1 MIERRSWEAI
11 PLIQIPEGYLSRIG
25 PFLAE
30 MYERHG
36 PIFRSDQN
44 GHHVIFMAGPEA
56 NRFVLLS
63 NRLKFSNYIGWTKIF
78 GVEDAFGNGLLSMDG
93 AEHDAHRKMMNPAF
107 AITYMDRYL
116 PIMQRIIRERIADW
130 AVRGEV
136 DVYEEARKITF
147 DVAAEALAGLTP
159 GPEVDQFRELYLAML
174 RLTPHA
180 NNWDEFY
187 AEQARLKDE
196 LYRLLRPKIVERRQH
211 PTDDVLGMLV
221 QARDP
226 EGNAL
231 NDEQLIAHTNILL
244 VAGHETST
252 SMSAWLLSLLAQ
264 HPDYLRR
271 VQEEQAALV
280 PDGAAPTL
288 DLIQRMKVLENGL
301 MEAERLY
308 PPVSYGPRGV
318 VEEFDF
324 HGYHVPAGAHVFYA
338 IAASHLLP
346 SVFAAPTR
354 FDPDRFAPPREEQ
367 KKTPYALVGFGGGP
381 RICIGINF
389 AKVEIK
395 AMIAEIL
402 RQFTLALAP
411 DQDVELFGVI
421 SRPRHGVR
429 MRVHEREPALA
440 AIRGDGP

>member
-1 MIERRSWEAI
+1 MMADVRPWQEI
-11 PLIQIPEGYLSRIG
+11 PRIDIPEGYFSQIG
-25 PFLAE
+25 PFLAR
-30 MYERHG
+30 MYAQHG

-44 GHHVIFMAGPEA
+44 GHDVIFMAGPEA

-63 NRLKFSNYIGWTKIF
+63 DRLKLSHYVGWTEVF

-116 PIMQRIIRERIADW
+116 PIMQRIIRERIGAW
-130 AVRGEV
+130 AERGEV
-136 DVYEEARKITF
+136 DVYDEARKITF
-147 DVAAEALAGLTP
+147 DVAAEALAGLKP

-174 RLTPHA
+174 RLGPSA
-180 NNWDEFY
+180 NNWDEYY
-187 AEQARLKDE
+187 AELARLKGE
-196 LYRLLRPKIVERRQH
+196 LYGLLAPKIAERRQR

-226 EGNAL
+226 DGNAL
-231 NDEQLIAHTNILL
+231 SDEQLIAHTNILL

-252 SMSAWLLSLLAQ
+252 SMSAWLLYLLTQ

-271 VQEEQAALV
+271 VLDEQAALV
-280 PDGAAPTL
+280 PGDAEPTL
-288 DLIQRMKVLENGL
+288 DAIQRMKVLENAL

-308 PPVSYGPRGV
+308 PPVQYGPRGV
-318 VEEFDF
+318 AEAFDF
-324 HGYHVPAGAHVFYA
+324 HGYHVPAGMHLFYA
-338 IAASHLLP
+338 IAASHLNP
-346 SVFAAPTR
+346 RAFAAPSR

-389 AKVEIK
+389 AKIEIK
-395 AMIAEIL
+395 AMVSQIL
-402 RQFTLALAP
+402 RAYTLALAP
-411 DQDVELFGVI
+411 DQEVSLIGVI
-421 SRPRHGVR
+421 SRPRHGIR
-429 MRVHEREPALA
+429 MRVHERERVPVPA
-440 AIRGDGP
+440 

>member
-1 MIERRSWEAI
+1 
-11 PLIQIPEGYLSRIG
+11 
-25 PFLAE
+25 

-44 GHHVIFMAGPEA
+44 GHNVIFMAGPEA

-116 PIMQRIIRERIADW
+116 PIMRRIIGERIAGW
-130 AVRGEV
+130 AARGEV

-147 DVAAEALAGLTP
+147 DVAAEALAGLKP
-159 GPEVDQFRELYLAML
+159 GPEVDQFRDLYLAML
-174 RLTPHA
+174 RLGPQMKD
-180 NNWDEFY
+180 WDAFY
-187 AEQARLKDE
+187 AEQARLKGE
-196 LYRLLRPKIVERRQH
+196 LYGLLRPKIAERRQH

-221 QARDP
+221 RARDP
-226 EGNAL
+226 DGNAL
-231 NDEQLIAHTNILL
+231 SDEQLIAHTNILL

-252 SMSAWLLSLLAQ
+252 SMSAWLLYLLAM

-271 VQEEQAALV
+271 VREEQAALV
-280 PDGAAPTL
+280 PAGAAPTL

-308 PPVSYGPRGV
+308 PPVMYGPRGT
-318 VEEFDF
+318 VEAFDF
-324 HGYHVPAGAHVFYA
+324 HGYHVPAGSHVFYA
-338 IAASHLLP
+338 IAASHLIP
-346 SVFAAPTR
+346 SVFANPTA

-395 AMIAEIL
+395 AMVSQIL
-402 RQFTLALAP
+402 RQYNLTPAP
-411 DQDVELFGVI
+411 NQDIHLFGSI
-421 SRPRHGVR
+421 SRPLHGIR
-429 MRVHEREPALA
+429 MLVTERGVEAK
-440 AIRGDGP
+440 

>member
-1 MIERRSWEAI
+1 MTDLRSWEAI
-11 PLIQIPEGYLSRIG
+11 PRIQIPEDYLQRIG

-44 GHHVIFMAGPEA
+44 GHNVIFLAGPEA

-78 GVEDAFGNGLLSMDG
+78 GIEDAFGNGLLSMDG
-93 AEHDAHRKMMNPAF
+93 PEHDAHRKMMNPAF

-116 PIMQRIIRERIADW
+116 PIMQRIISERIADW
-130 AVRGEV
+130 AERCEV

-147 DVAAEALAGLTP
+147 DVAAEALAGLKP

-174 RLTPHA
+174 RLGPQMKD
-180 NNWDEFY
+180 WDAFY
-187 AEQARLKDE
+187 AEQARLKGE
-196 LYRLLRPKIVERRQH
+196 LYGLLRPKIVERRQH
-211 PTDDVLGMLV
+211 PTNDVLGMLV

-231 NDEQLIAHTNILL
+231 SDEQLIAHTNILL

-252 SMSAWLLSLLAQ
+252 SMSAWLLYLLAQ

-288 DLIQRMKVLENGL
+288 DGIQRMKVLENGL

-318 VEEFDF
+318 IEDFDF
-324 HGYHVPAGAHVFYA
+324 HGYHVPAGSHVFYA
-338 IAASHLLP
+338 IAASHLIP
-346 SVFAAPTR
+346 SVFAAPAI

-402 RQFTLALAP
+402 RRYTLELAP
-411 DQDVELFGVI
+411 NQDVALFGVI
-421 SRPRHGVR
+421 SRPHHGVR
-429 MRVHEREPALA
+429 MRVHERERVLA
-440 AIRGDGP
+440 AM

>member
-1 MIERRSWEAI
+1 MTDLRSWETI
-11 PLIQIPEGYLSRIG
+11 PRIQIPEDYLQRIG

-44 GHHVIFMAGPEA
+44 GHNVIFLAGPEA

-63 NRLKFSNYIGWTKIF
+63 NRLKFSHYIGWTKIF
-78 GVEDAFGNGLLSMDG
+78 GIEDAFGNGLLSMDG
-93 AEHDAHRKMMNPAF
+93 PEHDAHRKMMNPAF

-116 PIMQRIIRERIADW
+116 PIMQRIISERIADW
-130 AVRGEV
+130 AERCEV

-147 DVAAEALAGLTP
+147 DVAAEALAGLKP

-174 RLTPHA
+174 RLGPQMKD
-180 NNWDEFY
+180 WDAFY
-187 AEQARLKDE
+187 AEQARLKGE
-196 LYRLLRPKIVERRQH
+196 LYGLLRPKIVERRQH
-211 PTDDVLGMLV
+211 PTNDVLGMLV

-231 NDEQLIAHTNILL
+231 SDEQLIAHTNILL

-252 SMSAWLLSLLAQ
+252 SMSAWLLYLVAQ

-288 DLIQRMKVLENGL
+288 DGIQRMKVLENGL

-318 VEEFDF
+318 IEDFDF
-324 HGYHVPAGAHVFYA
+324 HGYHVPAGSHVFYA
-338 IAASHLLP
+338 IAASHLIP
-346 SVFAAPTR
+346 SVFAAPAI

-402 RQFTLALAP
+402 RRYTLELAP
-411 DQDVELFGVI
+411 DQDVALFGVI
-421 SRPRHGVR
+421 SRPHHGVR
-429 MRVHEREPALA
+429 MRVHERERVLA
-440 AIRGDGP
+440 AM

>member
-1 MIERRSWEAI
+1 MTGRRSWKEI
-11 PLIQIPEGYLSRIG
+11 PLIQIPEGYFGQIG
-25 PFLAE
+25 PFLAG

-44 GHHVIFMAGPEA
+44 GHDVIFMAGPEA

-63 NRLKFSNYIGWTKIF
+63 DRLKFSHYIGWTKIF
-78 GVEDAFGNGLLSMDG
+78 GVEDAFGNGLLSMDS

-116 PIMQRIIRERIADW
+116 PIMQRIIRERIGTW
-130 AVRGEV
+130 AARGEV
-136 DVYEEARKITF
+136 DVYDEARKITF

-174 RLTPHA
+174 RLNA
-180 NNWDEFY
+180 RDWDEYY
-187 AEQARLKDE
+187 AELGRLKGE
-196 LYRLLRPKIVERRQH
+196 LYGLLAPKIAERRAH

-226 EGNAL
+226 DGNAL
-231 NDEQLIAHTNILL
+231 SDEQLIAHTNILL

-252 SMSAWLLSLLAQ
+252 SMSAGLLYLLTQ

-271 VQEEQAALV
+271 VLDEQAALV
-280 PDGAAPTL
+280 PEGTDPPLEA
-288 DLIQRMKVLENGL
+288 IQRMRVLENAL

-308 PPVSYGPRGV
+308 PPVQYGPRGV
-318 VEEFDF
+318 VEDFDF
-324 HGYHVPAGAHVFYA
+324 DGYHVPAGMHVFYA
-338 IAASHLLP
+338 IAASHLIP
-346 SVFAAPTR
+346 SVFANPTT

-395 AMIAEIL
+395 AMISQIL
-402 RQFTLALAP
+402 RQYTFELAP
-411 DQDVELFGVI
+411 NQDVELFGVI
-421 SRPRHGVR
+421 SRPRDGVR
-429 MRVHEREPALA
+429 MRVHERAPAPA
-440 AIRGDGP
+440 FA

>member
-1 MIERRSWEAI
+1 MAAI
-11 PLIQIPEGYLSRIG
+11 RPWQEIPRIDIPEGYFSQIG
-25 PFLAE
+25 PFLAR
-30 MYERHG
+30 MYEQHG

-44 GHHVIFMAGPEA
+44 GHDVIFMAGPEA

-63 NRLKFSNYIGWTKIF
+63 DRLKFSHYVGWTKIF

-116 PIMQRIIRERIADW
+116 PIMQRIIRERIATW
-130 AVRGEV
+130 AERGEV

-147 DVAAEALAGLTP
+147 DVAAEALAGLKP

-174 RLTPHA
+174 RLGPNA
-180 NNWDEFY
+180 SNWDEFY
-187 AEQARLKDE
+187 AEQARLKGE
-196 LYRLLRPKIVERRQH
+196 LYGLLRPKIAERRVH

-226 EGNAL
+226 DGNAL
-231 NDEQLIAHTNILL
+231 SDEQLIAHTNILL

-252 SMSAWLLSLLAQ
+252 SMSAWLLYLLTR

-271 VQEEQAALV
+271 VLDEQAALV
-280 PDGAAPTL
+280 PGDAEPTL
-288 DLIQRMKVLENGL
+288 ETIQRMKVLENAL

-308 PPVSYGPRGV
+308 PPVQYGPRGV
-318 VEEFDF
+318 AEDFDF
-324 HGYHVPAGAHVFYA
+324 HGYHVPAGMHVFYA
-338 IAASHLLP
+338 IAASHLIP
-346 SVFAAPTR
+346 RVFAAPTT

-395 AMIAEIL
+395 AMVSQIL
-402 RQFTLALAP
+402 RAYTLALAP
-411 DQDVELFGVI
+411 DQEVALIGVI
-421 SRPRHGVR
+421 SRPRHGIR
-429 MRVHEREPALA
+429 MCVHARERVPALA
-440 AIRGDGP
+440 

>member
-1 MIERRSWEAI
+1 MTDLRSWEDI

-36 PIFRSDQN
+36 PIFRSDQS
-44 GHHVIFMAGPEA
+44 GHNVFFLAGPEA

-116 PIMQRIIRERIADW
+116 PIMQRIIGERIADW
-130 AVRGEV
+130 LERGEV
-136 DVYEEARKITF
+136 NVYEEARKITF
-147 DVAAEALAGLTP
+147 DVAAEALAGLKP

-180 NNWDEFY
+180 NNWDAFY

-196 LYRLLRPKIVERRQH
+196 LYTLLRPKIAERRYR

-221 QARDP
+221 QASDS

-231 NDEQLIAHTNILL
+231 SDEQLIAHTNILL

-252 SMSAWLLSLLAQ
+252 SMSAWLLYLLAQ
-264 HPDYLRR
+264 HPGYLRR

-280 PDGAAPTL
+280 PAGAAPTL
-288 DLIQRMKVLENGL
+288 EMIQRMKVLENGL

-318 VEEFDF
+318 VEDFDF
-324 HGYHVPAGAHVFYA
+324 HGYRVPAGSHVFYA
-338 IAASHLLP
+338 IAASHLIP
-346 SVFAAPTR
+346 SVFVAPMT

-402 RQFTLALAP
+402 RRYMLELAP
-411 DQDVELFGVI
+411 DQEVELFGVI

-429 MRVHEREPALA
+429 MRVHPGVGSLVGSR
-440 AIRGDGP
+440 

>member
-1 MIERRSWEAI
+1 MTELCSWQEI
-11 PLIQIPEGYLSRIG
+11 PRINIPEGYFSQIG
-25 PFLAE
+25 PYLAR

-44 GHHVIFMAGPEA
+44 GHDVIFMAGPEA

-63 NRLKFSNYIGWTKIF
+63 NRLKFSHYIGWTKIF

-116 PIMQRIIRERIADW
+116 PIMQRIIRERIGTW
-130 AVRGEV
+130 AERGEV
-136 DVYEEARKITF
+136 DVYDEARKITF
-147 DVAAEALAGLTP
+147 DVAAEALAGLAP

-174 RLTPHA
+174 RLNA
-180 NNWDEFY
+180 RDLDEYY
-187 AEQARLKDE
+187 AELGRLKGE
-196 LYRLLRPKIVERRQH
+196 LYGLLAPKIAERRAH

-231 NDEQLIAHTNILL
+231 SDEQLIAHTNILL

-252 SMSAWLLSLLAQ
+252 SMSAWLLYLLTQ

-271 VQEEQAALV
+271 VLDEQAVLV
-280 PDGAAPTL
+280 PEGTDPPL
-288 DLIQRMKVLENGL
+288 DTIQRMKVLENAL

-308 PPVSYGPRGV
+308 PPVQYGPRGV
-318 VEEFDF
+318 AEDFDF
-324 HGYHVPAGAHVFYA
+324 HGYHVPAGMHVFYA
-338 IAASHLLP
+338 IAASHLIP
-346 SVFAAPTR
+346 SVFADPTT

-395 AMIAEIL
+395 AMISQIL
-402 RQFTLALAP
+402 RQYTFELAP
-411 DQDVELFGVI
+411 DQEVALFGVI
-421 SRPRHGVR
+421 SRPREGVR
-429 MRVHEREPALA
+429 MRVHARERTPAA
-440 AIRGDGP
+440 VG

>member
-1 MIERRSWEAI
+1 MTTDLRSWEDI

-30 MYERHG
+30 MYEQHG

-44 GHHVIFMAGPEA
+44 GHNVFFLAGPEA

-116 PIMQRIIRERIADW
+116 PIMQRIIGERIADW
-130 AVRGEV
+130 AARGEV

-147 DVAAEALAGLTP
+147 DVAAEALAGLKP

-174 RLTPHA
+174 RLGPQMKD
-180 NNWDEFY
+180 WDAFY
-187 AEQARLKDE
+187 AEQTRLKGE
-196 LYRLLRPKIVERRQH
+196 LYGLLRPKIAERRQQ

-231 NDEQLIAHTNILL
+231 SDEQLIAHTNILL

-252 SMSAWLLSLLAQ
+252 SMSAWLLYLLAQ

-280 PDGAAPTL
+280 PAGASPTL
-288 DLIQRMKVLENGL
+288 DVIQRMKVLENGL

-318 VEEFDF
+318 VEDFDF
-324 HGYHVPAGAHVFYA
+324 HDYHVPAGSHVFYA
-338 IAASHLLP
+338 IAASHLIP
-346 SVFAAPTR
+346 SVFAVPMT

-402 RQFTLALAP
+402 RRYTLELAP
-411 DQDVELFGVI
+411 DQEVELFGVI
-421 SRPRHGVR
+421 SRPHHGIR
-429 MRVHEREPALA
+429 MCVHAREPALA
-440 AIRGDGP
+440 MV

>member
-1 MIERRSWEAI
+1 MTDLRSWEAI
-11 PLIQIPEGYLSRIG
+11 PCIQIPEDYLQRIG

-36 PIFRSDQN
+36 PIFRSNQN
-44 GHHVIFMAGPEA
+44 EHDVIFLAGPET

-78 GVEDAFGNGLLSMDG
+78 GIEDAFGNGLLSMDG

-130 AVRGEV
+130 AARSEV

-147 DVAAEALAGLTP
+147 DVAAEALAGLKP
-159 GPEVDQFRELYLAML
+159 GPEVDRFRELYLAML
-174 RLTPHA
+174 RLGPQMKD
-180 NNWDEFY
+180 WDAFY
-187 AEQARLKDE
+187 AEQARLKGE
-196 LYRLLRPKIVERRQH
+196 LYGLLRPKIVERRQH

-231 NDEQLIAHTNILL
+231 SDEQLIAHTNILL

-252 SMSAWLLSLLAQ
+252 SMSAWLLYLLAQ

-280 PDGAAPTL
+280 PAGAAPTL
-288 DLIQRMKVLENGL
+288 DSIQRMKVLENGL

-318 VEEFDF
+318 VEDFDF
-324 HGYHVPAGAHVFYA
+324 HGYYVPAGSHVFYA
-338 IAASHLLP
+338 IAASHLIP
-346 SVFAAPTR
+346 SVFADPTS

-367 KKTPYALVGFGGGP
+367 KRTPYALVGFGGGP

-389 AKVEIK
+389 AKIEIK

-402 RQFTLALAP
+402 RHYTLELMP

-421 SRPRHGVR
+421 SRPRHGIR
-429 MRVHEREPALA
+429 MRVHALERIPIAV
-440 AIRGDGP
+440 

>member
-338 IAASHLLP
+338 IAASHLIP

>member
-1 MIERRSWEAI
+1 MPDSRPWQEI
-11 PLIQIPEGYLSRIG
+11 PRIDIPEGYFSQIG
-25 PFLAE
+25 PFLAR
-30 MYERHG
+30 MYAEHG
-36 PIFRSDQN
+36 PIFRSDQS
-44 GHHVIFMAGPEA
+44 GHDVIFMAGPEA

-63 NRLKFSNYIGWTKIF
+63 DRLKFSHYIGWTKIF

-116 PIMQRIIRERIADW
+116 PIMQRIIRERIGTW
-130 AVRGEV
+130 AERGEV
-136 DVYEEARKITF
+136 DVYDEARKITF
-147 DVAAEALAGLTP
+147 DVAAEALAGLKP

-174 RLTPHA
+174 RLGP
-180 NNWDEFY
+180 NVSNWDEYY
-187 AEQARLKDE
+187 AELSRLKGE
-196 LYRLLRPKIVERRQH
+196 LYGLLAPKIAERRQH

-226 EGNAL
+226 DGNAL
-231 NDEQLIAHTNILL
+231 SDEQLIAHTNILL

-252 SMSAWLLSLLAQ
+252 SMSAWLLYLLTQ
-264 HPDYLRR
+264 HPDYLQR
-271 VQEEQAALV
+271 VLDEQAALV
-280 PDGAAPTL
+280 PGDADPTL
-288 DLIQRMKVLENGL
+288 DTIQRMKVLENAL

-308 PPVSYGPRGV
+308 PPVQYGPRGV
-318 VEEFDF
+318 VEDFDF
-324 HGYHVPAGAHVFYA
+324 HGYHVPAGSHVFYA
-338 IAASHLLP
+338 IAAWHLIP
-346 SVFAAPTR
+346 SVFAAPTT

-395 AMIAEIL
+395 AMVSQIL
-402 RQFTLALAP
+402 RAYTLELAP
-411 DQDVELFGVI
+411 DQEVALIGVI

-429 MRVHEREPALA
+429 MIVHARERVPALA
-440 AIRGDGP
+440 

>member
-1 MIERRSWEAI
+1 MTTDLRSWEDI

-44 GHHVIFMAGPEA
+44 GHNVFFLAGPEA

-116 PIMQRIIRERIADW
+116 PIMQRIIGERIADW
-130 AVRGEV
+130 AARGEV

-147 DVAAEALAGLTP
+147 DVAAEALAGLKP

-174 RLTPHA
+174 RLGPQMKD
-180 NNWDEFY
+180 WDAFY
-187 AEQARLKDE
+187 AEQARLKGE
-196 LYRLLRPKIVERRQH
+196 LYGLLRPKIAERRQQ

-231 NDEQLIAHTNILL
+231 SDEQLIAHTNILL

-252 SMSAWLLSLLAQ
+252 SMSAWLLYLLAQ

-271 VQEEQAALV
+271 VQEEQAALAQV
-280 PDGAAPTL
+280 GAPPTL
-288 DLIQRMKVLENGL
+288 EMIQRMKVLENGL

-318 VEEFDF
+318 VEDFDF
-324 HGYHVPAGAHVFYA
+324 HGYHVPAGSHVFYA
-338 IAASHLLP
+338 IAASHLIP
-346 SVFAAPTR
+346 SVFAVPMT

-402 RQFTLALAP
+402 RRYTLELAP
-411 DQDVELFGVI
+411 DQEVELFDVI
-421 SRPRHGVR
+421 SRPRHGIR
-429 MRVHEREPALA
+429 MRVHAREPALA
-440 AIRGDGP
+440 MV

>member
-1 MIERRSWEAI
+1 MTERSSWEAI

-36 PIFRSDQN
+36 PIFRSNQN
-44 GHHVIFMAGPEA
+44 GHDVIFMAGPEA

-116 PIMQRIIRERIADW
+116 PIMQRIIRERIAGW
-130 AVRGEV
+130 AARGEV
-136 DVYEEARKITF
+136 DVYEETRKITF

-221 QARDP
+221 RARDP
-226 EGNAL
+226 AGNAL
-231 NDEQLIAHTNILL
+231 SDEQLIAHTNILL

-252 SMSAWLLSLLAQ
+252 SMSAWLLYLLAQ
-264 HPDYLRR
+264 HPDYLQR

-280 PDGAAPTL
+280 PDGVIPTL
-288 DLIQRMKVLENGL
+288 DLIQRMKVLENGV

-324 HGYHVPAGAHVFYA
+324 HGYHIPAGAHVFYA
-338 IAASHLLP
+338 IAASHLIP
-346 SVFAAPTR
+346 SVFASPTQ

-402 RQFTLALAP
+402 RQYTLALAP

-429 MRVHEREPALA
+429 MRVHERAPALA
-440 AIRGDGP
+440 AI

>member
-1 MIERRSWEAI
+1 MTDLRSWDAI

-44 GHHVIFMAGPEA
+44 GHNVVFMAGPEA

-63 NRLKFSNYIGWTKIF
+63 NRLKFSHYIGWTKIF

-231 NDEQLIAHTNILL
+231 SDEQLIAHTNILL

-252 SMSAWLLSLLAQ
+252 SMSAWLLFLLAH

-280 PDGAAPTL
+280 PAGATPTL

-318 VEEFDF
+318 IEGFDF

-338 IAASHLLP
+338 IAASHLIP
-346 SVFAAPTR
+346 SVFAEPTH

-402 RQFTLALAP
+402 RHYTLALSP

-421 SRPRHGVR
+421 SRPRYGVR

-440 AIRGDGP
+440 AI

>member
-1 MIERRSWEAI
+1 MTDLRSWEAI
-11 PLIQIPEGYLSRIG
+11 PCIQIPEDYLQRIG

-36 PIFRSDQN
+36 PIFRSNQN
-44 GHHVIFMAGPEA
+44 EHDVIFLAGPEA

-78 GVEDAFGNGLLSMDG
+78 GIEDAFGNGLLSMDG

-130 AVRGEV
+130 AARGEV

-147 DVAAEALAGLTP
+147 DVAAEALAGLKP

-174 RLTPHA
+174 RLGPQMKD
-180 NNWDEFY
+180 WDAFY
-187 AEQARLKDE
+187 AEQARLKGE
-196 LYRLLRPKIVERRQH
+196 LYGLLRPKIVERRQH

-231 NDEQLIAHTNILL
+231 SDEQLIAHTNILL

-252 SMSAWLLSLLAQ
+252 SMSAWLLYLLAQ

-280 PDGAAPTL
+280 PAGAAPTL
-288 DLIQRMKVLENGL
+288 DNIQRMKVLENGL

-318 VEEFDF
+318 VEDFDF
-324 HGYHVPAGAHVFYA
+324 HGYYVPAGSHVFYA
-338 IAASHLLP
+338 IAVSHLIP
-346 SVFAAPTR
+346 SVFADPTS

-389 AKVEIK
+389 AKIEIK
-395 AMIAEIL
+395 AMIAEIF
-402 RQFTLALAP
+402 RHYTLELMP

-429 MRVHEREPALA
+429 MRVHALERIPIAV
-440 AIRGDGP
+440 

>member
-1 MIERRSWEAI
+1 MTDVRPWQEI
-11 PLIQIPEGYLSRIG
+11 PRIDIPEGYFSQIG
-25 PFLAE
+25 PFLAQ
-30 MYERHG
+30 MYAQHG

-44 GHHVIFMAGPEA
+44 GHDVIFLAGPEA

-63 NRLKFSNYIGWTKIF
+63 DRLKFSHYVGWTKIF

-116 PIMQRIIRERIADW
+116 PIMQRIIRERIGAW
-130 AVRGEV
+130 AERGEV
-136 DVYEEARKITF
+136 DVYDEARKITF

-174 RLTPHA
+174 RLDG
-180 NNWDEFY
+180 NVKDWDEY
-187 AEQARLKDE
+187 NTELARLKSE
-196 LYRLLRPKIVERRQH
+196 LYGLLAPKIAERRVH

-221 QARDP
+221 QARDLY
-226 EGNAL
+226 GNAL
-231 NDEQLIAHTNILL
+231 SDEQLIAHTNILL

-252 SMSAWLLSLLAQ
+252 SMSAWLLYLLTQ

-271 VQEEQAALV
+271 VLDEQAALI
-280 PDGAAPTL
+280 PGDAEPTL
-288 DLIQRMKVLENGL
+288 DTIQRMKVLENAL

-308 PPVSYGPRGV
+308 PPVQYGPRGV
-318 VEEFDF
+318 AEDFDF

-338 IAASHLLP
+338 IAASHLNP
-346 SVFAAPTR
+346 RAFAEPTA

-367 KKTPYALVGFGGGP
+367 KKMPYALVGFGGGP

-395 AMIAEIL
+395 AMVSQIL
-402 RQFTLALAP
+402 RAYTLELAP
-411 DQDVELFGVI
+411 NQEVTLIGVI
-421 SRPRHGVR
+421 SRPRHGIR
-429 MRVHEREPALA
+429 MCVHARKRVPALV
-440 AIRGDGP
+440 

>member
-1 MIERRSWEAI
+1 MTDLRSWEAI
-11 PLIQIPEGYLSRIG
+11 PCIQIPEDYLQRIG

-36 PIFRSDQN
+36 PIFRSNQN
-44 GHHVIFMAGPEA
+44 EHDVIFLAGPEA

-78 GVEDAFGNGLLSMDG
+78 GIEDAFGNGLLSMDG

-130 AVRGEV
+130 AARSEL

-147 DVAAEALAGLTP
+147 DVAAEALAGLKP
-159 GPEVDQFRELYLAML
+159 GPEVDRFRELYLAML
-174 RLTPHA
+174 RLGPQMKD
-180 NNWDEFY
+180 WDAFY
-187 AEQARLKDE
+187 AEQARLKGE
-196 LYRLLRPKIVERRQH
+196 LYGLLRPKIVERRQH

-231 NDEQLIAHTNILL
+231 SDEQLIAHTNILL

-252 SMSAWLLSLLAQ
+252 SMSAWLLYLLAQ

-280 PDGAAPTL
+280 PAGAAPTL
-288 DLIQRMKVLENGL
+288 DNIQRMKVLENGL

-318 VEEFDF
+318 VEDFDF
-324 HGYHVPAGAHVFYA
+324 HGYYVPAGSHVFYA
-338 IAASHLLP
+338 IAVSHLIP
-346 SVFAAPTR
+346 SVFADPTS

-389 AKVEIK
+389 AKIEIK
-395 AMIAEIL
+395 AMIAEIF
-402 RQFTLALAP
+402 RHYTLELMP

-429 MRVHEREPALA
+429 MRVHALERIPIAV
-440 AIRGDGP
+440 

>member
-1 MIERRSWEAI
+1 MTDLRSWETI
-11 PLIQIPEGYLSRIG
+11 PRIQIPEDYLQRIG

-44 GHHVIFMAGPEA
+44 GHNVIFLAGPEA

-63 NRLKFSNYIGWTKIF
+63 NRLKFSHYIGWTKIF
-78 GVEDAFGNGLLSMDG
+78 GIEDAFGNGLLSMDG
-93 AEHDAHRKMMNPAF
+93 PEHDAHRKMMNPAF

-116 PIMQRIIRERIADW
+116 PIMQRIISERIADW
-130 AVRGEV
+130 AERCEV

-147 DVAAEALAGLTP
+147 DVAAEALAGLKP

-174 RLTPHA
+174 RLGPQMKD
-180 NNWDEFY
+180 WDAFY
-187 AEQARLKDE
+187 AEQARLKGE
-196 LYRLLRPKIVERRQH
+196 LYGLLRPKIVERRQH
-211 PTDDVLGMLV
+211 PTNDVLGMLV

-231 NDEQLIAHTNILL
+231 SDEQLIAHTNILL

-252 SMSAWLLSLLAQ
+252 SMSAWLLYLVAQ

-288 DLIQRMKVLENGL
+288 DGIQRMKVLENGL

-318 VEEFDF
+318 IEDFDF
-324 HGYHVPAGAHVFYA
+324 HGYHVPAGSHVFYA
-338 IAASHLLP
+338 IAASHLIP
-346 SVFAAPTR
+346 SVFAAPAI

-402 RQFTLALAP
+402 RRYTLELAP
-411 DQDVELFGVI
+411 NQDVALFGVI
-421 SRPRHGVR
+421 SRPHHGVR
-429 MRVHEREPALA
+429 MRVHERERVLA
-440 AIRGDGP
+440 AM